1 MQIYQWDI
9 FLDGANQHWKANKK
23 QYIYIY
29 VYIKIHVNL
38 YIYICV
44 CVYMCEN
51 IVQQSMNFFWVP
63 NQHRMNNPKQTF
75 SDINNSQNSM
85 Y

>member
-1 MQIYQWDI
+1 
-9 FLDGANQHWKANKK
+9 
-23 QYIYIY
+23 
-29 VYIKIHVNL
+29 
-38 YIYICV
+38 
-44 CVYMCEN
+44 MCEN
-51 IVQQSMNFFWVP
+51 IVQQSMIFFWVP